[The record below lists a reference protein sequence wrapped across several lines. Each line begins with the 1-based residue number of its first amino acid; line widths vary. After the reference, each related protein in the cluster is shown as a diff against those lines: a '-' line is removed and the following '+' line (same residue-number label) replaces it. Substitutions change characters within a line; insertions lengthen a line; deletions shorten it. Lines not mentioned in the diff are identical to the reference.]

1 MARVAAGAM
10 FEVVEGGVGDLLVV
24 QGRTGMVA
32 RRKPTYRR
40 PTSPGQA
47 AQAGRM
53 ERAGAFWN
61 AISDDDALEWG
72 RWAGTITKVA
82 SVGGRRYSPTG
93 YNAFMELTLR
103 AVQAS
108 PSLVPPSRPPVG
120 PFLGDST
127 IVDLRLSIDDFGNRV
142 SEVEGVL
149 RFTASQPNAEGCAVE
164 ILVQRLV
171 SARRKPGRQ
180 YKSMAFVRFEAG
192 ALSFDLPV
200 ASGAYACAA
209 RTLDPITGQAMGM
222 ELLGV
227 VTVA

>member
-1 MARVAAGAM
+1 
-10 FEVVEGGVGDLLVV
+10 
-24 QGRTGMVA
+24 
-32 RRKPTYRR
+32 
-40 PTSPGQA
+40 
-47 AQAGRM
+47 
-53 ERAGAFWN
+53 
-61 AISDDDALEWG
+61 
-72 RWAGTITKVA
+72 
-82 SVGGRRYSPTG
+82 
-93 YNAFMELTLR
+93 MELTLR

-108 PSLVPPSRPPVG
+108 PGLVPPSRPPVG

-127 IVDLRLSIDDFGNRV
+127 IVELRFSIDDFGNRI
-142 SEVEGVL
+142 SEGEGVL
-149 RFTASQPNAEGCAVE
+149 RFSASEANGAGCAVE

-180 YKSMAFVRFEAG
+180 YKSMAFTRFEAG

-227 VTVA
+227 VTVG